1 MEDLKLPKM
10 LSVKEVAHRTKLP
23 EYTIRRLITDK
34 KVPFIN
40 NGKKYYV
47 NYECLVDYLNS
58 TH

>member
-1 MEDLKLPKM
+1 MEDLKLPTM

-47 NYECLVDYLNS
+47 NYERLVDYLNS

>member
-1 MEDLKLPKM
+1 MEDLKLPTM
-10 LSVKEVAHRTKLP
+10 LSIKEVAKKTKLP

-47 NYECLVDYLNS
+47 NLEQLNQYLNS